1 MSEKLVRLRGSG
13 LGSFL
18 TFWLL
23 FAALTVSGQ
32 AQSSNA
38 TLSGAVTDPSGAVVA
53 GAELTLTNTATNF
66 EAKFTTNDRG
76 EFTFRNLTPGTY
88 DLKVS
93 KSGFQNYVQKG
104 IILTIN
110 AVGRADVMLQIG
122 GQTETVTV
130 TGDASPIN
138 FENATIQGGVPPET
152 LNNLPI
158 VVGGAPRSSM
168 GLAVLLPGVATGS
181 SGQAFNAR
189 INGGLQM
196 GDEAVFDGVSMQQ
209 GFMNQSGMVSLQGDF
224 QMSPDMVAEVKVVTS
239 NYDAQYGSSTSGQ
252 LIVVTKSGG
261 TQYHG
266 ALFEYHRNRALN
278 ARQWG
283 AAERPFNIQ
292 NNFGANIGGPVWLPK
307 KIFGPAGYG
316 KNGKHRTFFYF
327 NFESFRAAGGANVP
341 TLSIPSAKAR
351 RGDFTDWRDAG
362 GNLIPVYDPLTTRP
376 NPAFNPD
383 PKVGASA
390 TNQPF
395 LRDQVSCN
403 GILNVICPAR
413 INLNPIA
420 AAYLKFMPDPNR
432 PGEQDNYQVPRAVPN
447 TLINGSN
454 VYMFRID
461 HNIGDSDHFYF
472 TYWRQYAAINLA
484 SALPAAIATESPT
497 TPQNSPIPRFNWEH
511 IFGPRLTNHFSVG
524 YLNRNEGYGSLNLD
538 FVDQL
543 PQVKGVASNLYLPQ
557 FNFQKDDRFTQ
568 IGNSSGINAR
578 NITTRPTWVV
588 NDLLSWVVGNHTLKF
603 GGEWRNAGGNIRQ
616 GTNESGTFTF
626 NRDTTSLPFVNSGHP
641 IAGFL
646 LGAVSSANV
655 DFRTV
660 SAWYPRQNVYVAH
673 GGDTWKMTPKLTV
686 NYGLRWDVFTPFREK
701 FNRFS
706 FFDPVGANPG
716 AGGRP
721 GRLAFAGDGYGSASF
736 GSEFPEKTWKKG
748 FAPRFGVAYSWDQKT
763 VIRAG
768 YGVFFTQ
775 AFYPGWGG
783 GMSLDGFNLNQAF
796 NTTGF
801 SGIVPA
807 FYLQDGFPQN
817 FSRPPFIK
825 EDFRNGQG
833 ILYRP
838 VDANRR
844 PYSQQWNLTIE
855 RELPRGVF
863 ASVAYVGNKGTR
875 LPSNLQPLN
884 VLNPNDSKV
893 KALGP
898 SLLENFAAGETVK
911 FAGTPREVRIPYTG
925 WREQMQSCAPS
936 VAQALLPYPQ
946 YCSTLQGLNENV
958 GNSTYHSFQA
968 KAERRFSKGV
978 FMLVSYTFSKL
989 ITDASDATQRDATT
1003 WNASQGV
1010 ISPFERRRNRTLA
1023 ADDVPQVLSAAFV
1036 YELPFGKSKRY
1047 LNGGVGAAVFGGWQA
1062 STIFRYSR
1070 GIPFYFRSS
1079 QCNVPSQF
1087 RQGCV
1092 VGIKPGADPF
1102 LQDVN
1107 NFDPGKGPLFNIN
1120 AFEPLSAFTQFG
1132 YTGSGVR
1139 ITNLRGSNF
1148 KNTDFTLI
1156 KNIQIGEKLRF
1167 QLRGEFFNLFNQ
1179 HFFVNAVG
1187 TPDNISGGGGT
1198 FAPFDTNIASP
1209 NFGRSTGSVSDPRT
1223 IQIGARFE
1231 F

>member
-701 FNRFS
+701 FDRFS

-958 GNSTYHSFQA
+958 GNSTYHPA
-968 KAERRFSKGV
+968 RRHHLER
-978 FMLVSYTFSKL
+978 
-989 ITDASDATQRDATT
+989 
-1003 WNASQGV
+1003 
-1010 ISPFERRRNRTLA
+1010 LA
-1023 ADDVPQVLSAAFV
+1023 GRHL
-1036 YELPFGKSKRY
+1036 
-1047 LNGGVGAAVFGGWQA
+1047 AVRAPPEPHAG
-1062 STIFRYSR
+1062 R
-1070 GIPFYFRSS
+1070 G
-1079 QCNVPSQF
+1079 
-1087 RQGCV
+1087 
-1092 VGIKPGADPF
+1092 
-1102 LQDVN
+1102 
-1107 NFDPGKGPLFNIN
+1107 
-1120 AFEPLSAFTQFG
+1120 
-1132 YTGSGVR
+1132 
-1139 ITNLRGSNF
+1139 
-1148 KNTDFTLI
+1148 
-1156 KNIQIGEKLRF
+1156 
-1167 QLRGEFFNLFNQ
+1167 
-1179 HFFVNAVG
+1179 
-1187 TPDNISGGGGT
+1187 
-1198 FAPFDTNIASP
+1198 
-1209 NFGRSTGSVSDPRT
+1209 
-1223 IQIGARFE
+1223 
-1231 F
+1231 

>member
-1 MSEKLVRLRGSG
+1 MSKNLARNRGSG
-13 LGSFL
+13 IGFVLVL
-18 TFWLL
+18 WLAL
-23 FAALTVSGQ
+23 AVPAATGW

-38 TLSGAVTDPSGAVVA
+38 TLNGVVTDQSGATIP
-53 GAELTLTNTATNF
+53 GAELTLTNSATGF
-66 EAKFTTNDRG
+66 EAKFTTNERG
-76 EFTFRNLTPGTY
+76 EYTFRNLTPGTY
-88 DLKVS
+88 DLKVA
-93 KSGFQNYVQKG
+93 KSGFQNHVQRG

-110 AVGRADVMLQIG
+110 SIGRADVTLRVG

-130 TGDASPIN
+130 QGDASAIN
-138 FENATIQGGVPPET
+138 FENATLQGGVSPET
-152 LNNLPI
+152 LNSLPI

-168 GLAVLLPGVATGS
+168 SLAVLLPGITTSS
-181 SGQAFNAR
+181 SGQAFNSR
-189 INGGLQM
+189 INGGLLM

-224 QMSPDMVAEVKVVTS
+224 QMSPDMVSEVKVVTS
-239 NYDAQYGSSTSGQ
+239 NYEPQYGSTTSGQ

-261 TQYHG
+261 NQYHG

-278 ARQWG
+278 ARPWN
-283 AAERPFNIQ
+283 ASERPFNIQ

-307 KIFGPAGYG
+307 KIFGPLGYE
-316 KNGKHRTFFYF
+316 KNGKQRTFFYF
-327 NFESFRAAGGANVP
+327 NWESFRAAGGANVP
-341 TLSIPSAKAR
+341 TLNIPSARAR
-351 RGDFTDWRDAG
+351 LGDFTNWRDAN

-376 NPAFNPD
+376 NPAFNPS
-383 PKVGASA
+383 VEASA

-403 GILNVICPAR
+403 GVLNVICSNR
-413 INLNPIA
+413 INPLA
-420 AAYLKFMPDPNR
+420 AAYLALMPEPNR
-432 PGEQDNYQVPRAVPN
+432 PGELNNYVVPRAVPN

-484 SALPAAIATESPT
+484 SSLPAAIATESPT

-511 IFGPRLTNHFSVG
+511 TFSPRLTHHLSVG
-524 YLNRNEGYGSLNLD
+524 YLNRNEGYGSLNLG
-538 FVDQL
+538 FVGQL

-557 FNFQKDDRFTQ
+557 FEFGNDFGQSGVSTFNQ
-568 IGNSSGINAR
+568 IGNSSGINAM
-578 NITTRPTWVV
+578 NITTRPTWIV

-616 GTNESGTFTF
+616 GTNESGTFLF
-626 NRDTTSLPFVNSGHP
+626 NSLTTSLPFVNSGNP
-641 IAGFL
+641 IASYL
-646 LGAVSSANV
+646 LGAVSRGRVA
-655 DFRTV
+655 FRSV
-660 SAWYPRQNVYVAH
+660 SSWYPRQWVYVAH
-673 GGDTWKMTPKLTV
+673 GGDTWKLTSKLTV

-706 FFDPVGANPG
+706 FLDPVGANPG

-721 GRLAFAGDGYGSASF
+721 GRLAFAGDDYGQASF
-736 GSEFPEKTWKKG
+736 GRDTPEETWRKG
-748 FAPRFGVAYSWDQKT
+748 FAPRFGIAYSWDQKT

-783 GMSLDGFNLNQAF
+783 GMSLDGFNIDQTF
-796 NTTGF
+796 STTGF
-801 SGIVPA
+801 NGIVPA

-817 FSRPPFIK
+817 FQRPPFIR
-825 EDFRNGQG
+825 EDFDNGKG

-838 VDANRR
+838 IDANRR

-855 RELPRGVF
+855 RELPHNIVTT
-863 ASVAYVGNKGTR
+863 VAYVGNKGTR

-884 VLNPNDSKV
+884 VLNPNDPRI

-898 SLLENFAAGETVK
+898 RLLENFAPGETVK
-911 FAGTPREVRIPYTG
+911 FAGTPNEVRIPYAG
-925 WREQMQSCAPS
+925 WREQMQSCNPS

-958 GNSTYHSFQA
+958 GNSIYHSFQV
-968 KAERRFSKGV
+968 KAERRFSRGI
-978 FMLVSYTFSKL
+978 FMLVSYTVSKL
-989 ITDASDATQRDATT
+989 ITDAADATQRGSGDLD
-1003 WNASQGV
+1003 ASQLV
-1010 ISPFERRRNRTLA
+1010 ISPFERRRNRSLST
-1023 ADDVPQVLSAAFV
+1023 DDVPQVLSAAFV
-1036 YELPFGKSKRY
+1036 YEPPFGKGKRWF
-1047 LNGGVGAAVFGGWQA
+1047 NGGAGGAVFGGWQM
-1062 STIFRYSR
+1062 STILRYSR

-1092 VGIKPGADPF
+1092 VGIKPGANPF

-1107 NFDPGKGPLFNIN
+1107 NFDPGKGPLFDIN

-1132 YTGSGVR
+1132 YTGSGPR
-1139 ITNLRGSNF
+1139 ITNLRGPSF
-1148 KNTDFTLI
+1148 KNTDITLI
-1156 KNIQIGEKLRF
+1156 KNIQLGEKMRF
-1167 QLRGEFFNLFNQ
+1167 QLRGEFFNVFNS
-1179 HFFVNAVG
+1179 HYFVNAG
-1187 TPDNISGGGGT
+1187 GFNIGGNLPYNT
-1198 FAPFDTNIASP
+1198 DIASP
-1209 NFGRSTGSVSDPRT
+1209 NFGRWTGNVSDPRT